1 MGSAFLKSLAFGIFI
16 AASIGPIALLIIATA
31 ANRGLWHGSLAG
43 LGAALADLVYAFLAF
58 SVGALLLPLLA
69 TWTVAIRAGSAL
81 VLIVL
86 AIAMIRRDFTAAAL
100 APGAPPRP
108 TGSLLP
114 TFLLT
119 LVNPLTLVMF
129 AGFTPQL
136 PLAGSLATAG
146 WLALGLFCGSL
157 LTQFALALAGSLLGV
172 VLPDRRWR
180 RAIKLAG
187 ASGILAFGLA
197 GLFSLR

>member
-16 AASIGPIALLIIATA
+16 AASIGPIALLIIGTA
-31 ANRGLWHGSLAG
+31 ANRGLWPGSLAG

-58 SVGALLLPLLA
+58 SAGALLLPMLA

-86 AIAMIRRDFTAAAL
+86 AVAMIRREFAVAAL
-100 APGAPPRP
+100 APGVPPRP
-108 TGSLLP
+108 AGSLLT

-136 PLAGSLATAG
+136 PLAGSLTTAA

-157 LTQFALALAGSLLGV
+157 LTQLALAIAGSLLGV
-172 VLPDRRWR
+172 VLPGRRWR
-180 RAIKLAG
+180 RAINLAG
-187 ASGILAFGLA
+187 AAGILAFGLA
-197 GLFSLR
+197 GLLSL